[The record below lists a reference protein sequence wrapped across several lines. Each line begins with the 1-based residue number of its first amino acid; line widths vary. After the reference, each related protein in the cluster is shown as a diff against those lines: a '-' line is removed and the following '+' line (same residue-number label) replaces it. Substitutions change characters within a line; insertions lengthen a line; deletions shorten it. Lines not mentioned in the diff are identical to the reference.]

1 MSGLPLDIG
10 EFMIIILVV
19 FLIGFIAGR
28 WTGKE
33 R

>member
-19 FLIGFIAGR
+19 FLLGFVMGR
-28 WTGKE
+28 WMK
-33 R
+33 